1 MKISVI
7 SAVVAGFLS
16 FFSPCILPLVPI
28 YILYI
33 FSQRRGKIKSGFLF
47 VLGFSIVFVA
57 LGSVAAL
64 FGTLF
69 SQYKWAIT
77 KIAAIILILMGL
89 VMLDLSPDF
98 FKRFFIPIG
107 GNGNDQK
114 ERTPLI
120 LGMLL
125 SISWTP
131 CVGPILASIL
141 SLAAVQKTFVK
152 GVMLLVFYS
161 IGFALPFLLASLFT
175 ERLKG
180 FFNFM
185 NRHVKTVEYLT
196 GVLMIVFG
204 ALVFFDKIN
213 ILR

>member
-1 MKISVI
+1 MDVSII

-16 FFSPCILPLVPI
+16 FFSPCILPLVPV

-33 FSQRRGKIKSGFLF
+33 FSQRGSKLKNAFLF
-47 VLGFSIVFVA
+47 VLGFSIVFVG
-57 LGSVAAL
+57 LGILASL
-64 FGTLF
+64 FGVAF
-69 SQYKWAIT
+69 SQYKWVIV

-98 FKRFFIPIG
+98 LKRLFIPIG
-107 GNGNDQK
+107 GNGNYQK
-114 ERTPLI
+114 ERIPLI

-152 GVMLLVFYS
+152 GVLLLVFYS
-161 IGFALPFLLASLFT
+161 IGFAMPFLLASLFI
-175 ERLKG
+175 ERIKS
-180 FFNFM
+180 FFSFI
-185 NRHVKTVEYLT
+185 NRHVKVVEYLAGIFMVIF
-196 GVLMIVFG
+196 GV
-204 ALVFFDKIN
+204 LVFFDKIN
-213 ILR
+213 FLR

>member
-1 MKISVI
+1 MKIGTI
-7 SAVVAGFLS
+7 SAIVAGFLS

-33 FSQRRGKIKSGFLF
+33 FSQRGSKLKNGFLF
-47 VLGFSIVFVA
+47 VLGFSIVFVG
-57 LGSVAAL
+57 LGSLASL
-64 FGTLF
+64 FGVAF
-69 SQYKWAIT
+69 SQYRWVIV

-98 FKRFFIPIG
+98 LKRLLIPIG
-107 GNGNDQK
+107 GNGSNQK

-141 SLAAVQKTFVK
+141 GLAAAQQTFLK

-161 IGFALPFLLASLFT
+161 IGFAMPFLFTSLFI
-175 ERLKG
+175 EKVKG
-180 FFNFM
+180 FFNFI
-185 NRHVKTVEYLT
+185 NKHVKIIEYFT
-196 GVLMIVFG
+196 GIVMIIFG
-204 ALVFFDKIN
+204 ILVFFDKIN